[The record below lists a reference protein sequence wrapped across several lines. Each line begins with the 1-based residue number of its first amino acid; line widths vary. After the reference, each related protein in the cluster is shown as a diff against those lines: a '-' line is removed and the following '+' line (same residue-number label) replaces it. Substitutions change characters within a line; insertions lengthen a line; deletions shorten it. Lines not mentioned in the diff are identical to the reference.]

1 MGRVWFLLTLLSPG
15 VPVGSTAMRFGCWAG
30 VGTAG
35 KTQGLPWEEI
45 LNLGAV
51 VALPLQPLSQSPLAE
66 MAMKPSSSTFWV
78 ILKLPD
84 KQKLHCQLITLFGK
98 NRAALALQ
106 RKGLVTWRPG
116 ERAQGCSFPVEEC
129 VFGECCPGGS
139 WNLKHPYLLHL
150 SLADAAP

>member
-15 VPVGSTAMRFGCWAG
+15 VPVGLTAMSFGCWAG

-98 NRAALALQ
+98 NKAALALQ

-116 ERAQGCSFPVEEC
+116 KGLRAAASQWRN
-129 VFGECCPGGS
+129 VFLES
-139 WNLKHPYLLHL
+139 
-150 SLADAAP
+150 AAREAAGI